1 MFMVDI
7 AVPRDIETEVG
18 ELEDVY
24 LYTVDDLTEVIEEN
38 QRSRMDAAAEAE
50 ELIEAGAE
58 AFMRQ
63 LRELEAVD
71 SLTALRNQY
80 QSLAND
86 ELEKALHQLALGKPA
101 DELLKRLAN
110 NLTNKF
116 LHEPSVQMRRASAE
130 GRQDLQD
137 AAQELFQL
145 NSLSKD

>member
-1 MFMVDI
+1 
-7 AVPRDIETEVG
+7 
-18 ELEDVY
+18 
-24 LYTVDDLTEVIEEN
+24 
-38 QRSRMDAAAEAE
+38 
-50 ELIEAGAE
+50 
-58 AFMRQ
+58 
-63 LRELEAVD
+63 
-71 SLTALRNQY
+71 
-80 QSLAND
+80 
-86 ELEKALHQLALGKPA
+86 LGKPA